1 MKIAVSGKG
10 GVGKTTFA
18 GTLARLLA
26 TEEATVLA
34 IDADPDAN
42 LASALGFP
50 DEMLKDVEPIANML
64 DLIEERTGAKKGTFG
79 GMFSLTPKVDDIP
92 ERFCKVHENV
102 RLLIL
107 GTVQQA
113 GSGCFCPESA
123 LLKNL
128 INYLF
133 IRQQDTLIVD
143 MEAGIEHL
151 TRGSTSY
158 VDMFIVT
165 VEPGLRSIQTAFH
178 IQGLAKGLGIKKVY
192 VVGNKI
198 NSDDDKKLI
207 ESKVGDEMEV
217 LGYISYNPKIIE
229 ADMKGIAPFDIDEKL
244 KDEVR
249 AINKRIKEIR
259 NEK

>member
-10 GVGKTTFA
+10 GVGKTTFS
-18 GTLARLLA
+18 GTLARVLA
-26 TEEATVLA
+26 KESGTVLA

-42 LASALGFP
+42 LGSAIGFSQEAVDKVKP
-50 DEMLKDVEPIANML
+50 VATMME
-64 DLIEERTGAKKGTFG
+64 LIEERTGAKKGEYG

-92 ERFCKVHENV
+92 EIYAITHENV

-107 GTVQQA
+107 GTIQQG

-128 INYLF
+128 INHLF

-151 TRGSTSY
+151 TRGSTAY
-158 VDMFIVT
+158 VDMFIIT
-165 VEPGLRSIQTAFH
+165 VEPGQRSIQTAFH
-178 IQGLAKGLGIKKVY
+178 IKSLANELGVKEIY

-198 NSDDDKKLI
+198 NSDADKELI
-207 ESKVGDEMEV
+207 ESVIGDEMKI

-229 ADMKGIAPFDIDEKL
+229 ADMKGVAPYDIDEK
-244 KDEVR
+244 VR
-249 AINKRIKEIR
+249 AEVSAI
-259 NEK
+259 NEKIKAL

>member
-18 GTLARLLA
+18 GTLARHLA
-26 TEEATVLA
+26 SEEGSVLA

-50 DEMLKDVEPIANML
+50 EELFENVEPIANMVN
-64 DLIEERTGAKKGTFG
+64 LIEERTGAKKGTFG
-79 GMFSLTPKVDDIP
+79 GMFSMTPKVDDIP
-92 ERFCKVHENV
+92 DRFSVKHKDV

-128 INYLF
+128 INHLF

-158 VDMFIVT
+158 VDMFIIT

-178 IQGLAKGLGIKKVY
+178 IKSLANALGIKNVY

-198 NSDDDKKLI
+198 NSDADKKLI
-207 ESKVGDEMEV
+207 EEKVAGEMQV

-229 ADMKGIAPFDIDEKL
+229 ADMKGVSPYDIDDKV
-244 KDEVR
+244 KAEVA
-249 AINKRIKEIR
+249 AINENIKAIR
-259 NEK
+259 NS

>member
-1 MKIAVSGKG
+1 MKIAVTGKG

-18 GTLARLLA
+18 GTLARHIA
-26 TEEATVLA
+26 NEAETVLA

-50 DEMLKDVEPIANML
+50 EDIIKDVKPIANMME
-64 DLIEERTGAKKGTFG
+64 LIEERTGTSKGTFG
-79 GMFSLTPKVDDIP
+79 GMFTINPKVDDIP
-92 ERFCKVHENV
+92 EKFSVVHKNV

-128 INYLF
+128 INHLF

-151 TRGSTSY
+151 TRGSTAY
-158 VDMFIVT
+158 VDMFIIT

-178 IQGLAKGLGIKKVY
+178 IKSLADGLGVKEVY

-198 NSDDDKKLI
+198 NNDDDKRLI
-207 ESKVGDEMEV
+207 ESKIGGQMSV
-217 LGYISYNPKIIE
+217 LGYISFNPKIVE
-229 ADMKGIAPFDIDEKL
+229 ADMKGVAPFDIDEK
-244 KDEVR
+244 
-249 AINKRIKEIR
+249 IKEEIMVISNKIKDIR
-259 NEK
+259 KA

>member
-1 MKIAVSGKG
+1 MKIAITGKG

-18 GTLARLLA
+18 GTLARILA
-26 TEEATVLA
+26 NENETVLA

-42 LASALGFP
+42 LASALGFS
-50 DEMLKDVEPIANML
+50 EAAVKDVEPIASMME
-64 DLIEERTGAKKGTFG
+64 LIEERTGANKGTFG
-79 GMFSLTPKVDDIP
+79 GMFTLNPKVDDIP
-92 ERFCKVHENV
+92 EKYCITHENV

-128 INYLF
+128 INHLF

-151 TRGSTSY
+151 TRGSTAY
-158 VDMFIVT
+158 VDMFIIT

-178 IQGLAKGLGIKKVY
+178 IKSLANGLGIKNVY

-198 NSDDDKKLI
+198 NGDADKKLI
-207 ESKVGDEMEV
+207 EEKVGDAMEV
-217 LGYISYNPKIIE
+217 LGYISYNQKIIE
-229 ADMKGIAPFDIDEKL
+229 ADMKGVAPIDIDDTVKN
-244 KDEVR
+244 EVTL
-249 AINKRIKEIR
+249 IKNKIKEIR
-259 NEK
+259 VAK

>member
-18 GTLARLLA
+18 GTLARVLA
-26 TEEATVLA
+26 TENDTVLA

-50 DEMLKDVEPIANML
+50 AELLEGTEPIANMM
-64 DLIEERTGAKKGTFG
+64 DLVEERTGAKKGSYG

-92 ERFCKVHENV
+92 DKYCVVHKNV
-102 RLLIL
+102 RLLTL

-133 IRQQDTLIVD
+133 IGQKDTLIVD

-151 TRGSTSY
+151 TRGSTAY
-158 VDMFIVT
+158 VDMFIIT

-178 IQGLAKGLGIKKVY
+178 IKSLAAALGVKSVY
-192 VVGNKI
+192 IVGNKI
-198 NSDDDKKLI
+198 NSDSDKRLI
-207 ESKVGDEMEV
+207 EEKIGDEMQV

-229 ADMKGIAPFDIDEKL
+229 ADMKGIAPFDIDEKVRV
-244 KDEVR
+244 EVTE
-249 AINKRIKEIR
+249 INQEIKRLR
-259 NEK
+259 